1 MLLSTTDVLYTIYT
15 FIMAPTLFIRLLL
28 PCHTNMHILATTCDI
43 ILYLATIRQTTALL
57 HQYTKEKVVCIAL
70 HATMEAPI
78 SFYHLLPLH
87 SSSVCHDHAGTASG
101 SKWVS
106 VHAISRQKYKS
117 VCMCTQF
124 LIMVRS
130 YHASICIG
138 CLRSTQSLSIVLP
151 CFFFLCLI

>member
-1 MLLSTTDVLYTIYT
+1 
-15 FIMAPTLFIRLLL
+15 
-28 PCHTNMHILATTCDI
+28 MH
-43 ILYLATIRQTTALL
+43 
-57 HQYTKEKVVCIAL
+57 CISRNNGGAY
-70 HATMEAPI
+70 
-78 SFYHLLPLH
+78 FLLPLH
-87 SSSVCHDHAGTASG
+87 SSSVCHDYAGTASG

-106 VHAISRQKYKS
+106 VHAFSRQKYKY

-151 CFFFLCLI
+151 CFFFFPVPYMNTAHGMKRINLGRSNAHTVVFTLQLVSCRHNIGFYTYIRARPTATQCGYLERLCTPAVLMMYFNP